1 MQPDSKSDFKLRVS
15 VLGLILDAGDVLLIH
30 QTSLPEADLW
40 DLPGGGLEPWE
51 SLMEG
56 LTREVREETGLIDF
70 QVEGVLTIAETF
82 FPKETGK
89 TSHLLNLIYRCSVP
103 DRSAVLSSEE
113 PEVGER
119 GIQWLAIGELTAET
133 CTTRTWKALLA
144 AGLVDP

>member
-30 QTSLPEADLW
+30 QTSPPEPDLW

-56 LTREVREETGLIDF
+56 LAREVREETGLTDF
-70 QVEGVLTIAETF
+70 QVEDFLTIVEKF
-82 FPKETGK
+82 FPKASGK
-89 TSHLLNLIYRCSVP
+89 TSHLINLIYRCSVP
-103 DRSAVLSSEE
+103 DRSAVLSSTE

-119 GIQWLAIGELTAET
+119 GIQWLPIAALTAET

-144 AGLVDP
+144 ANLVA